1 MCILIH
7 HTPET
12 QFTDEVLRDFY
23 DHNSDGFGAFW
34 GDGEKVHVIKHVG
47 SVDDIITLY
56 NDHVKGKEC
65 VIHFRMKT
73 HGDIDYENC
82 HPYHITD
89 KLWLAHNGV
98 LSTGNLADTTK
109 SDTWHYIRNYLRPM
123 VEKYGEDSLFDPQI
137 QQFLGSHISTGN
149 KFGIV
154 HADGRIAI
162 INRSQGVT
170 HFGAWLSNTYAWT
183 TSKFGYNTGY
193 STSTYTKKSYPTRYT
208 SAYWDKDEYE
218 TYGFPANYE
227 DYKTDPVGNTE
238 IDPYFYQGLDDPYI
252 KDVTQKAL
260 NCYNRGINNLRNWVY
275 QAPDKA
281 KAFIGYWLEE
291 KDIDYLNELVDA
303 SPDEATEII
312 AYLIEDELAMA

>member
-12 QFTDEVLRDFY
+12 QFSDEVLRDFY
-23 DHNSDGFGAFW
+23 DNNSDGFGAFW
-34 GDGEKVHVIKHVG
+34 GDGDKVHVLKHVG
-47 SVDDIITLY
+47 SVEDIITLY
-56 NDHVKGKEC
+56 NDHCKGKEC

-89 KLWLAHNGV
+89 NLWLAHNGV

-137 QQFLGSHISTGN
+137 QAFLASHIGTGN

-154 HADGRIAI
+154 HADGRIAV
-162 INRSQGVT
+162 INRSQGVE
-170 HFGAWLSNTYAWT
+170 HFGAWLSNTYAWST
-183 TSKFGYNTGY
+183 RKFGYGSDYT
-193 STSTYTKKSYPTRYT
+193 TTDWTKSTYPAKKYT
-208 SAYWDKDEYE
+208 NAYWDRDEYE
-218 TYGFPANYE
+218 TYGFPANYR
-227 DYKTDPVGNTE
+227 DYQNDPVGEPPFFTG
-238 IDPYFYQGLDDPYI
+238 IDDPYI
-252 KDVTQKAL
+252 KEITQKAV
-260 NCYNRGINNLRNWVY
+260 NCYTRGMSNLQNWVY
-275 QAPDKA
+275 QAPEKA
-281 KAFIGYWLEE
+281 KDFISYWMNEHDEE
-291 KDIDYLNELVDA
+291 YLSTLVDA

-312 AYLIEDELAMA
+312 AFLLEDEINSMV